1 MSNHIVLL
9 GDSVFDNKAYVG
21 QSGKPVE
28 VYLGQFSGRGY
39 RITSLAEDGARIED
53 VYRQAEAVPK
63 DAAGLFLSAG
73 GNNIT
78 RHISYLQQPAE
89 SVAEVLL
96 TFYSMVDEFAAGYNR
111 LIEHLSSLGIPL
123 TVCTIYNCAF
133 PSVEGQ
139 KCVETALALFD
150 DAIIQSAYRF
160 SLPYID
166 LRMVCR
172 DETDYVNEIEPSD
185 SGGKKIA
192 EALLREIRM

>member
-1 MSNHIVLL
+1 MSKHIVLL

-28 VYLGQFSGRGY
+28 AYLRGLLKDQY
-39 RITSLAEDGARIED
+39 RVTSLAEDGARIEE
-53 VYRQAEAVPK
+53 VYRQAKSVPD

-78 RHISYLQQPAE
+78 AHINYLQQPAE
-89 SVAEVLL
+89 SAAEVLL
-96 TFYSMVDEFAAGYNR
+96 TFRSLVDEFAAQYSR
-111 LIEHLSSLGIPL
+111 LIEHLSSLEIPL

-150 DAIIQSAYRF
+150 DAIIQSAYRY
-160 SLPYID
+160 SVPYID

>member
-1 MSNHIVLL
+1 MDKNIVLL

-21 QSGKPVE
+21 QGGNPVE
-28 VYLGQFSGRGY
+28 AYLEEFSGSGY

-53 VYRQAEAVPK
+53 VYRQAASIPE
-63 DAAGLFLSAG
+63 DAAKLLLSAG

-78 RHISYLQQPAE
+78 AHISYLQQPAE

-96 TFYSMVDEFAAGYNR
+96 TFRRIVDEFTAHYNQ
-111 LIEHLSSLGIPL
+111 LIEHLGSLGIPL

-133 PSVEGQ
+133 PSEEGQ

-150 DAIIQSAYRF
+150 DAIIQTAYRY

-166 LRMVCR
+166 LRMVCG
-172 DETDYVNEIEPSD
+172 EKSDYVNEIEPSD